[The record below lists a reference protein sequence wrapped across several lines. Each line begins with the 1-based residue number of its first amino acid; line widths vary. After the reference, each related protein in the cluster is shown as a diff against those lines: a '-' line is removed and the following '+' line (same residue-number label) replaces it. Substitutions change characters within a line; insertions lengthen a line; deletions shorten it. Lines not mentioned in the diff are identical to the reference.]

1 MSNHG
6 DEPFPKLYSIPGK
19 LEIITNPIDTKYMVP
34 NTPQT
39 SQIFVTGKMDY
50 ESIHL

>member
-19 LEIITNPIDTKYMVP
+19 LEIITNPIDVANIVSNKPTILEIYVK
-34 NTPQT
+34 
-39 SQIFVTGKMDY
+39 GKMHQ
-50 ESIHL
+50 S